1 MIDPTAFPVYFGLYG
16 REPWVAK
23 DGLMFAKI
31 GEEELEWNGGRSSMD
46 VQDGVVA
53 EVSTLV
59 FSPIDIEQFAR
70 FWELFDG
77 EFEPLGIGEVHKVFG
92 HS

>member
-1 MIDPTAFPVYFGLYG
+1 MIDPALLPIYL
-16 REPWVAK
+16 RLHRCEPRVAEN
-23 DGLMFAKI
+23 GFMLPKI
-31 GEEELEWNGGRSSMD
+31 REEELEWNGGRSSMD

-92 HS
+92 RS